1 MIFHAEPIEFV
12 RQPGSGATV
21 WRGRAA
27 DGEDLLRFA
36 ISVHRHQGRLA
47 ALWGCD
53 DRQRDGLYRLHCVF
67 ALDEGWLWLSLDLA
81 AKGDECPVYPDLS
94 GIFPAANR
102 MQRATRD
109 LVGIASD
116 GSDQRPWLRHGAWP
130 ADWYPL
136 RHDAEAEK
144 GARLE
149 FWDSLNSSLAPF
161 SAFSAGFPNF
171 PSDYDFVQVGGEG
184 AHEIPVGPIH
194 AGIIE
199 PGHFRFSVVGERVLR
214 LEQRLGYQHKGVE
227 KLFIGA
233 DIARGEKLVGRVS
246 GDSTCAYAWA
256 YADAVEAACGVAA
269 PPRALSL
276 RALMLERERVANHL
290 GDLGAL
296 GNDAAFAFGLTQ
308 FLRLKEDWLRLN
320 AQVFGHRFMMD
331 RIVPGGVACDVD
343 APALAAIVEQCGV
356 IERAV
361 KELRAI
367 YDEHSGLQD
376 RFATTG
382 IIDIALAQELSLSG
396 MAARATGMLLDGR
409 AHRQGYTPPPPYA
422 QLGVR
427 PATDERGDVAARVAV
442 RFDEVFESLR
452 LLRMIAAGM
461 ISGEP
466 RVAIAAVPGAAG
478 VGVVEGWRGEVLV
491 GVEFGSDGRLARV
504 HPHDPSWQAWPALEH
519 AVMKDIVP
527 DFPLINKSFNLSYS
541 GVDL

>member
-1 MIFHAEPIEFV
+1 MILCDDSTIEFMP
-12 RQPGSGATV
+12 QPGAGAPV
-21 WRGRAA
+21 WRGRVSS
-27 DGEDLLRFA
+27 GEDLKYFA
-36 ISVHRHQGRLA
+36 AAAHLAGGRLA
-47 ALWGCD
+47 AMWGSD
-53 DRQRDGLYRLHCVF
+53 SRRRGGGFHLHCVF
-67 ALDEGWLWLSLDLA
+67 GLDTGHAWLSLALPA
-81 AKGDECPVYPDLS
+81 DEPAYPDLS

-109 LVGIASD
+109 LVGIATE
-116 GSDQRPWLRHGAWP
+116 GGDQRPWLRHGAWP

-136 RHDAEAEK
+136 RHDAVHEV
-144 GARLE
+144 GMGL
-149 FWDSLNSSLAPF
+149 
-161 SAFSAGFPNF
+161 GFQNF

-233 DIARGEKLVGRVS
+233 DIARGARLVGRVS
-246 GDSTCAYAWA
+246 GDSTCAFAWA
-256 YADAVEAACGVAA
+256 FAAAVEAACRVAA
-269 PPRALSL
+269 PRRALLL
-276 RALMLERERVANHL
+276 RALMLERERIANHL

-320 AQVFGHRFMMD
+320 HQVFGHRFMMD
-331 RIVPGGVACDVD
+331 CIVPGGVAADVD
-343 APALAAIVEQCGV
+343 RPALDAIVLQCDNVG
-356 IERAV
+356 RQV
-361 KELRAI
+361 KELRAL

-376 RFATTG
+376 RFVTTG
-382 IIDIALAQELSLSG
+382 VVGAALARELSLTG
-396 MAARATGMLLDGR
+396 MGARASGILLDGR

-422 QLGVR
+422 ELGVR
-427 PATDERGDVAARVAV
+427 PAIDERGDVAARVAV
-442 RFDEVFESLR
+442 RFDEVSESLR
-452 LLRMIAAGM
+452 LLREIAAAM
-461 ISGEP
+461 RLGET
-466 RVAIAAVPGAAG
+466 RADVAPVADAG
-478 VGVVEGWRGEVLV
+478 GLGVIEGWRGEVLV
-491 GVEFGSDGRLARV
+491 GVQFDSDGKFARV

-541 GVDL
+541 GADL

>member
-1 MIFHAEPIEFV
+1 MFLCDDTTIEFTA
-12 RQPGSGATV
+12 QPGVGAPLWYGHVPSGEELKTF
-21 WRGRAA
+21 AA
-27 DGEDLLRFA
+27 AAHLSG
-36 ISVHRHQGRLA
+36 GRLA
-47 ALWGCD
+47 AIWGE
-53 DRQRDGLYRLHCVF
+53 DRRRNGAGYRLHCVF
-67 ALDEGWLWLSLDLA
+67 GLATGHAWVGLDLPA
-81 AKGDECPVYPDLS
+81 DAPSYPDLS

-109 LVGIASD
+109 MVGIATD
-116 GSDQRPWLRHGAWP
+116 GGDQRPWLRHGAWP

-149 FWDSLNSSLAPF
+149 FNESQNSSLAPF
-161 SAFSAGFPNF
+161 SAGFENF

-233 DIARGEKLVGRVS
+233 DLSHGARLVGRVS

-256 YADAVEAACGVAA
+256 YADAVEAACGVES
-269 PPRALSL
+269 PPRALLL

-320 AQVFGHRFMMD
+320 ARMFGHRFMMD
-331 RIVPGGVACDVD
+331 RIVPGGVAADVD
-343 APALAAIVEQCGV
+343 APALAALVEQCGV
-356 IERAV
+356 IGGEV
-361 KELRAI
+361 KRLRAL
-367 YDEHSGLQD
+367 YDGHSGLQD

-382 IIDIALAQELSLSG
+382 VIDAALARELSLTG
-396 MAARATGMLLDGR
+396 MAARASGILLDGR

-422 QLGVR
+422 TLGVR
-427 PATDERGDVAARVAV
+427 PVTDERGDVAARVAV
-442 RFDEVFESLR
+442 RFDEIAESLR
-452 LLRMIAAGM
+452 LLREIAVGLPTGEARIEIAPVAGA
-461 ISGEP
+461 SGL
-466 RVAIAAVPGAAG
+466 G
-478 VGVVEGWRGEVLV
+478 VIEGWRGEVLV
-491 GVEFGSDGRLARV
+491 GVQFDDDGKLARV
-504 HPHDPSWQAWPALEH
+504 HPHDPSWQIWPALEH

-541 GVDL
+541 GADL

>member
-1 MIFHAEPIEFV
+1 MFLCDHSAIEFTP
-12 RQPGSGATV
+12 QPGIGAPV
-21 WRGRAA
+21 WRGHAPSGDDLKDFAA
-27 DGEDLLRFA
+27 AAHLAG
-36 ISVHRHQGRLA
+36 GRLA
-47 ALWGCD
+47 AIWGSD
-53 DRQRDGLYRLHCVF
+53 ERQRGGGFRLHCVF
-67 ALDEGWLWLSLDLA
+67 GLDRGHAWVSLELPA
-81 AKGDECPVYPDLS
+81 DEPVYPDLS
-94 GIFPAANR
+94 AIFPAANR

-109 LVGIASD
+109 MVGISTD
-116 GSDQRPWLRHGAWP
+116 GGDQRPWLRHGAWP

-136 RHDAEAEK
+136 RHDAVHEA
-144 GARLE
+144 GMG
-149 FWDSLNSSLAPF
+149 
-161 SAFSAGFPNF
+161 AGFENL

-227 KLFIGA
+227 RLFIGA
-233 DIARGEKLVGRVS
+233 DLTHGARLVGRVS

-256 YADAVEAACGVAA
+256 YADAVEAACGVEA
-269 PPRALSL
+269 PPRALLL
-276 RALMLERERVANHL
+276 RALILERERIANHL

-320 AQVFGHRFMMD
+320 QQVFGHRFMMD
-331 RIVPGGVACDVD
+331 RIVPGGVAVD
-343 APALAAIVEQCGV
+343 ADAAALAAIIEQCGV
-356 IERAV
+356 IGGEV
-361 KELRAI
+361 KKLRAL
-367 YDEHSGLQD
+367 YDEHAGLQD

-382 IIDIALAQELSLSG
+382 TIDAALARELSLSG
-396 MAARATGMLLDGR
+396 MAARATGILLDGR

-422 QLGVR
+422 ALGVR

-442 RFDEVFESLR
+442 RFDEISESLR
-452 LLRMIAAGM
+452 LLREIAVGM
-461 ISGEP
+461 PSGATRVEVAP
-466 RVAIAAVPGAAG
+466 RGGASGLG
-478 VGVVEGWRGEVLV
+478 VIEGWRGEVLV
-491 GVEFGSDGRLARV
+491 GVQFGDDGKLARV

-541 GVDL
+541 GADL